1 MTPLLAFQ
9 LRRIGRNRQYLVFTV
24 LLPALFTVFFT
35 EIFGGLA
42 TGPAGYQREAVQY
55 MVSMMAYGAIGARS
69 APPSGSPSTGRPAGW
84 GNCG

>member
-1 MTPLLAFQ
+1 MNPLLAFQ

-42 TGPAGYQREAVQY
+42 TGAGRISAGG
-55 MVSMMAYGAIGARS
+55 GA
-69 APPSGSPSTGRPAGW
+69 STWSR
-84 GNCG
+84 